1 MTLRCRDTSSEERR
15 YTLEEMVPH
24 AVEYAQLL
32 LSAMLHEAQRAHLD
46 LFSEINAELATA
58 RHLVAVAATVGGA
71 GAADADTAVEDIA
84 PRRHALDRAARV
96 RAVSP
101 AACHTSKS
109 RCRS

>member
-1 MTLRCRDTSSEERR
+1 
-15 YTLEEMVPH
+15 MVPH
-24 AVEYAQLL
+24 AVEYAQRL

-46 LFSEINAELATA
+46 LFSEINVELVTE